1 MHDVFV
7 AFMVTLIIVIVIF
20 QVPIGMTVDNAR
32 KGFITAVAFA
42 IIDALSHPTLV
53 ALGLPDDL
61 VPFEVFSFVI
71 NGLLMIVVG
80 FFVPGFRL
88 RWGVWTVV
96 LCAVVLSLIE
106 TVIFYMLN
114 LEPFYF

>member
-7 AFMVTLIIVIVIF
+7 AFIVTLVVVLILF
-20 QVPIGMTVDNAR
+20 NVPLGMTVDHAR

-42 IIDALSHPTLV
+42 IIDALSHPTLAAV
-53 ALGLPDDL
+53 GLPIDL

-80 FFVPGFRL
+80 FFIPGFRL
-88 RWGVWTVV
+88 RLGVWTVV
-96 LCAVVLSLIE
+96 ICALILSLIE